1 MAPYRWPTLAA
12 SLTLAELETAR
23 WRRSPLPEVS
33 RARLRHYEAR
43 WKSQNHSV
51 FTIPASRRTA
61 RRCRGTAPRRKCEFK
76 RTPPRFKYFTSS
88 ATMKISMDFCSH
100 VRRRPRG
107 DDSVSNKH
115 SESSVTND
123 ASDTF
128 GQVSFFVTRVDDY
141 STNCF
146 LRVFA
151 RKLAIVVEE
160 IFVAVL
166 GLSDWITRLCR
177 ISWEYGV

>member
-1 MAPYRWPTLAA
+1 
-12 SLTLAELETAR
+12 
-23 WRRSPLPEVS
+23 
-33 RARLRHYEAR
+33 
-43 WKSQNHSV
+43 
-51 FTIPASRRTA
+51 
-61 RRCRGTAPRRKCEFK
+61 
-76 RTPPRFKYFTSS
+76 
-88 ATMKISMDFCSH
+88 MKISMDFCSH

-115 SESSVTND
+115 SESSVTSD

-151 RKLAIVVEE
+151 RKLATVVEE

-166 GLSDWITRLCR
+166 GLSD
-177 ISWEYGV
+177 